1 MSTLY
6 YYHEKFLNHLT
17 GDGHPESP
25 DRLLAIDSAL
35 QSASFSSLTRKA
47 PKISPRIEELLR
59 LNHTQAL
66 IQQNLQKPDEGQIL
80 PIDADTQLSPGSAM
94 AAQLA
99 VSAVCDAVDQLIA
112 GAAENAFC
120 AVRPPGHHA
129 EPGRSMGF
137 CLFNNVAIAALYALR
152 QYALKRV
159 AIIDFDV
166 HHGNGTQTTFEK
178 NPAVLFAS
186 SHEMPNYPGTGFA
199 SETGMGNIINV
210 PLKTGTNGAEL
221 RRLYNEKIFPAVRKF
236 KPELMLISA
245 GFDAHKDDP
254 LGGIQLVEAD
264 YAWLTGEIKKIA
276 KEVCEGRIISVLEGG
291 YQLKALANSVQAH
304 VLALM
309 R

>member
-17 GDGHPESP
+17 GDAHPESP

-35 QSASFSSLTRKA
+35 QSASFSSLTRKT
-47 PKISPRIEELLR
+47 PKISPRIEELLL

-80 PIDADTQLSPGSAM
+80 PIDADTQLSPGSSM